1 MKDIIIDAENTYI
14 GEKLTNILLNIKN
27 VNYDISKKIIKS
39 FMKDYGIK
47 NRIDV
52 SLLADGTILLKTF
65 YLINFKKYDIKTIV
79 FYK

>member
-1 MKDIIIDAENTYI
+1 MVLNGEEQYI
-14 GEKLTNILLNIKN
+14 GEKLTDLLLNFKHID
-27 VNYDISKKIIKS
+27 YDIAKKVIKS

-47 NRIDV
+47 SKIQIENI
-52 SLLADGTILLKTF
+52 ADGVIFLKTF

>member
-1 MKDIIIDAENTYI
+1 MKDIIIDAENLYI

-52 SLLADGTILLKTF
+52 RPLADGTILLKTF